1 MKRLIALTLLT
12 FSSVIYAEQATL
24 ISIEPK
30 MVTINKEVCNQ
41 QYSVEQRSSVLP
53 IMGGVV
59 GGLVANQVVGGTGR
73 IAAILWGTVI
83 GAGLTSAGTQA
94 AAVPK
99 TVCTYIPTQVQQGE
113 IATFVLRGKVY
124 TQILN

>member
-1 MKRLIALTLLT
+1 MKRLIALALLK

-24 ISIEPK
+24 ISIEPR

-59 GGLVANQVVGGTGR
+59 GGLVGSQVGGTGR